1 MRNKILCVC
10 VCVCVNMWCRVCL
23 KWVLVIGDDLDDA
36 FLGELNGETIYLPHE
51 FELFMPHGTYYSHKV
66 GM

>member
-1 MRNKILCVC
+1 MDCSPPGFFIHGILQA
-10 VCVCVNMWCRVCL
+10 RIL
-23 KWVLVIGDDLDDA
+23 EWVLVIGDDLNDA
-36 FLGELNGETIYLPHE
+36 FLGELDGKTIYLPHE

>member
-1 MRNKILCVC
+1 
-10 VCVCVNMWCRVCL
+10 MWCRVCL
-23 KWVLVIGDDLDDA
+23 KRVLVIRDDLNDA
-36 FLGELNGETIYLPHE
+36 FLGELDGKTIYLPHE